1 MSKKQHKIY
10 LVKLSQCTLV
20 DHKFKS
26 KTTKYLPISSSLLGS
41 KEYHN
46 LTYSEQGFLIAL
58 IKQAHSLSKADIEL
72 DESIWKANG
81 KHLERLLEKLQKNQL
96 LNFVVSKEV
105 SKLVSNN
112 NIPFKEPDF
121 NILLPKQDQKEF
133 IQKLTTFVTAE
144 MGSIDTG
151 FIKHYWKRIYDAFLS
166 YEGFYEFVE
175 QIYEGKTFSSI
186 EKTVSQKAYFKKAL
200 DAELSRREGKDGK

>member
-10 LVKLSQCTLV
+10 TIKMSDWVFFDPEFKKKYTNSFPLSRTLINHKCMDFITDTEFRLLIGLLEVCYSSGKGEVKV
-20 DHKFKS
+20 DERLF
-26 KTTKYLPISSSLLGS
+26 
-41 KEYHN
+41 
-46 LTYSEQGFLIAL
+46 
-58 IKQAHSLSKADIEL
+58 
-72 DESIWKANG
+72 KANG
-81 KHLERLLEKLQKNQL
+81 KVMERSLTKLEQFQILTFSINKEIKEI
-96 LNFVVSKEV
+96 KEV
-105 SKLVSNN
+105 
-112 NIPFKEPDF
+112 KETNKEIDL

-133 IQKLTTFVTAE
+133 IEKLTTFVTAE

-186 EKTVSQKAYFKKAL
+186 EKTISQKSYFKKAL